1 MLTEDTFKKIEEL
14 EAACQDTTD
23 NIKKPSHYQ
32 GRHGMEAIDV
42 VKNFSAC
49 PEHEEGFYW
58 GNAVKYLL
66 RYHAKNGVEIFE
78 GDVVKL
84 QYTITSDLEFF
95 KVNQF
100 RGGSW
105 RIDNRRRGS
114 DLWLRNEDCEVIGN
128 IYQNSDLIESV
139 EE

>member
-49 PEHEEGFYW
+49 PEHEEGFT
-58 GNAVKYLL
+58 GAMLL
-66 RYHAKNGVEIFE
+66 STFCG
-78 GDVVKL
+78 
-84 QYTITSDLEFF
+84 ITLKMVLKTSKKHGRTL
-95 KVNQF
+95 
-100 RGGSW
+100 
-105 RIDNRRRGS
+105 
-114 DLWLRNEDCEVIGN
+114 IG
-128 IYQNSDLIESV
+128 
-139 EE
+139 

>member
-1 MLTEDTFKKIEEL
+1 
-14 EAACQDTTD
+14 
-23 NIKKPSHYQ
+23 
-32 GRHGMEAIDV
+32 
-42 VKNFSAC
+42 
-49 PEHEEGFYW
+49 
-58 GNAVKYLL
+58 
-66 RYHAKNGVEIFE
+66 
-78 GDVVKL
+78 
-84 QYTITSDLEFF
+84 FF

>member
-78 GDVVKL
+78 GDVVEYDDGEYLFAGKVVKTVFGT
-84 QYTITSDLEFF
+84 YVKSYSFFSFEDFSDENTMTAD
-95 KVNQF
+95 VE
-100 RGGSW
+100 
-105 RIDNRRRGS
+105 I
-114 DLWLRNEDCEVIGN
+114 IGN
-128 IYQNSDLIESV
+128 IYEESV